1 MSFNVTLICKLN
13 RFRNL
18 SLVFVSSK
26 HVKRLVG
33 ILAKNYHDKPP
44 KPLVFPPPKTRDEQY
59 VVDKTGYY
67 PSFCSVYVDR
77 RGWLIGPDMNRGEK
91 DKEILARVKKGEVK
105 FDPADWSDVS
115 SDAIDFIKFRGIRD
129 WGVGASWFVHGICGS
144 FREVS
149 GSLIVPL

>member
-1 MSFNVTLICKLN
+1 M
-13 RFRNL
+13 R
-18 SLVFVSSK
+18 
-26 HVKRLVG
+26 
-33 ILAKNYHDKPP
+33 ILPKNDHDISWQATQPP
-44 KPLVFPPPKTRDEQY
+44 CSAFPPKTRDEQY
-59 VVDKTGYY
+59 VVDKAGYY
-67 PSFCSVYVDR
+67 PSFCNVYVDR

-115 SDAIDFIKFRGIRD
+115 SDAIDFIKFRGFRD

-144 FREVS
+144 FREVF

>member
-1 MSFNVTLICKLN
+1 M
-13 RFRNL
+13 
-18 SLVFVSSK
+18 
-26 HVKRLVG
+26 
-33 ILAKNYHDKPP
+33 
-44 KPLVFPPPKTRDEQY
+44 
-59 VVDKTGYY
+59 
-67 PSFCSVYVDR
+67 YVDR

-129 WGVGASWFVHGICGS
+129 WGVGASWLVHGICGS